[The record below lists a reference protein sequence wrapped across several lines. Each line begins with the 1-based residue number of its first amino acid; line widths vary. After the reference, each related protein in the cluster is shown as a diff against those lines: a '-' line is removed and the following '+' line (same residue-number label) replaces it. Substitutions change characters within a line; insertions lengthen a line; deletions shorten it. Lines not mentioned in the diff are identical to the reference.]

1 MAFRR
6 DATPGTA
13 IANWKHMHT
22 RQARAFS
29 VFSTLLAFGVA
40 ACGAGDASA
49 PDENVAS
56 AQAAVT
62 DEVKAELASIPG
74 LTVVSERPSNIPGTR
89 FFVLQ
94 FEQPVDHH
102 DPTGPR
108 FTQKISL
115 LHRSFGAPMS
125 LLTGGYAVS
134 TRRAVENEP
143 TALLQANQLYV
154 EHRYYGESV
163 PSGPEYEHLDI
174 EQSAG
179 DHHRI
184 VQAFRPVYT
193 GRWISNGNSK
203 GGMTSLYHRYYYP
216 DDVDGTVAYVSP
228 STYSASDPRYV
239 KFIRNVGDAA
249 TRAKLIAYQRALLT
263 RREQLVPMME
273 AYVSQWGLTFDVV
286 GADRAFE
293 FGALEASFFFWQLCP
308 VEFCE
313 PLLPAPDASD
323 EALLYFYIN
332 WIGAPFNYDD
342 ETINVHY
349 GPYFYQSATQ
359 LGHPRFDEAPL
370 QDLLRYPG
378 EDIAANL
385 TPVPVTIPF
394 SHGLMAKIEA
404 QTRAQ
409 GERMLFIYGENDPWS
424 TSKFEG
430 KAGNDAFQFV
440 VPGGWHGARIADLP
454 EDERLHA
461 LSRLFD
467 WADVPFDP
475 SLARTAAP
483 LAPLAPEAEE
493 DGPPR
498 PSLRLPPR

>member
-1 MAFRR
+1 ML
-6 DATPGTA
+6 
-13 IANWKHMHT
+13 
-22 RQARAFS
+22 S
-29 VFSTLLAFGVA
+29 LLLAFGVA
-40 ACGAGDASA
+40 ACGAGDAPS
-49 PDENVAS
+49 PDEAVAS
-56 AQAAVT
+56 AQSAVT
-62 DEVKAELASIPG
+62 DEVLEGLASIPG
-74 LTVVSERPSNIPGTR
+74 LTGVSEKPSNIPGTR

-94 FEQPVDHH
+94 FEQPIDH
-102 DPTGPR
+102 DAPNGPR
-108 FTQKISL
+108 FTQKIAL
-115 LHRSFGAPMS
+115 LHRSFGAPTS
-125 LLTGGYAVS
+125 LLTGGYAVN
-134 TRRAVENEP
+134 TKKVIENEA
-143 TALLQANQLYV
+143 TAMLQANQLYV
-154 EHRYYGESV
+154 EHRYYGDSV
-163 PSGPEYEHLDI
+163 PSGPQYEHLDI

-193 GRWISNGNSK
+193 GRWISGGTSK
-203 GGMTSLYHRYYYP
+203 GGMTSIYHRYYYP
-216 DDVDGTVAYVSP
+216 DDVDGTIAYVSP

-239 KFIRNVGDAA
+239 KFIRNVGNAA
-249 TRAKLIAYQRALLT
+249 LRAKLIAYQRELLI

-273 AYVSQWGLTFDVV
+273 AKVAQWGLTFDVV

-308 VEFCE
+308 VTMCE

-323 EALLYFYIN
+323 EELVDFYVN

-370 QDLLRYPG
+370 MDLLRYPG
-378 EDIAANL
+378 QDIAANL

-404 QTRAQ
+404 KTRAH

-424 TSKFEG
+424 TNKFEG
-430 KAGNDAFQFV
+430 KAKNDAFQFV
-440 VPGGWHGARIADLP
+440 VPGGAHNVRIADLP
-454 EDERLHA
+454 EEDRLHA
-461 LSRLFD
+461 LSRIFA

-475 SLARTAAP
+475 ALARTAAP
-483 LAPLAPEAEE
+483 LAPEAYEDEAP
-493 DGPPR
+493 GPF
-498 PSLRLPPR
+498 SRLPPR